1 MLDIRSHVSHVV
13 REHKIDTL
21 VVFGL
26 VTRAC
31 VLNTVMSAFNHG
43 QVDLCRS
50 LISLMFKYGQV
61 PSVPH

>member
-1 MLDIRSHVSHVV
+1 MLDIRSHVSHVA
-13 REHKIDTL
+13 REHKIETL

-43 QVDLCRS
+43 QVDLNNEFR
-50 LISLMFKYGQV
+50 
-61 PSVPH
+61 